1 MNTPTLLVINDDQS
15 TLDFVRRHG
24 VRAGLQVLTAR
35 NGRDGV
41 AAIRDGQRVD
51 LVVMDLQVA
60 GLSEL
65 QLLSELAKTRLA
77 DGAEAA
83 PAAGQAAADAAS
95 EPLQTLSGLERE
107 HVIRALERARGNK
120 KAAAQMLGVSRRAFY
135 RRLERLSLGD
145 RISRR
150 PERSRPQAQ
159 TALAVRMPAA
169 LAL

>member
-1 MNTPTLLVINDDQS
+1 MNNPTLLVINDDPS

-24 VRAGLQVLTAR
+24 ARAGLQVLTAR

-41 AAIRDGQRVD
+41 AAIRDGRVD

-65 QLLSELAKTRLA
+65 QLLSELAKIRLA

-83 PAAGQAAADAAS
+83 SGAGQAAADVAN
-95 EPLQTLSGLERE
+95 EPLQTLSGLERD

-120 KAAAQMLGVSRRAFY
+120 KAAAHMLGVSRRAFY
-135 RRLERLSLGD
+135 RRLERLALGD

>member
-1 MNTPTLLVINDDQS
+1 MTNPTLLVINDDPS
-15 TLDFVRRHG
+15 TLDFVSRHG
-24 VRAGLQVLTAR
+24 TRAGLQVVTAR

-41 AAIRDGQRVD
+41 AAIREGRVD

-65 QLLSELAKTRLA
+65 QLLTELARIRQAECA
-77 DGAEAA
+77 DAA
-83 PAAGQAAADAAS
+83 SAARQAAADAAPA

-107 HVIRALERARGNK
+107 HVLRALDRARGNK
-120 KAAAQMLGVSRRAFY
+120 KAAAAMLGVSRRAFY

-150 PERSRPQAQ
+150 PGRTSPAAQ
-159 TALAVRMPAA
+159 TAPAVRVPAE